1 MFLNHTLEKRL
12 KMKTKKLGNSDLEVS
27 AIGLGLMGMSPGIYG
42 TINDE
47 ESTKTIHRAMEL
59 GVTLFDTADTYGN
72 GHNEELLGK
81 ALAGKRDEAIVAT
94 KFGFGPNW
102 QFVGGHPD
110 YVKKAIDES
119 LKRLNIDY
127 VDLYYQHRV
136 DPNVPIEETVGA
148 MADLVKTGKVRYLG
162 LSEADADNIRRAN
175 RVHPITAL
183 QTEYSLWSRDIEE
196 EILPVVK
203 ELGITHIAYSPLSRG
218 FITGELRKF
227 EDLAPDDMR
236 RQLPRFQEENFQ
248 KNVDIVDKLKEIGEK
263 RNITVSQLAIA
274 WTIANS
280 TLPIPGTKR
289 VKFLEENVEAIN
301 IELTK
306 EELAQL
312 ESVSPANAIQGSR
325 Y

>member
-1 MFLNHTLEKRL
+1 
-12 KMKTKKLGNSDLEVS
+12 MKTKKLGNSDLEVS

-148 MADLVKTGKVRYLG
+148 MADLVKAGKVRYLG

-280 TLPIPGTKR
+280 ALPIPGTKR